1 MPTIESSQAQSKTD
15 NDKKR
20 WYKDRRFLLGCGVF
34 IATSLAAVFTFYQ
47 AWIARD
53 TAKRQLRAYVIVS
66 SKHIPKLQEGIKPF
80 IESTIDNVGQTPV
93 YDACWISGVNVM
105 EYPLP
110 PEIISKDK
118 KACSNVMNQPDAPK
132 WFFGKATFA
141 EKWRD
146 VPFQASEVKAIQEE
160 KAAVYLVGRVCYL
173 DIFRDVHY
181 TDFCMYWK
189 WENGRLGTAIYCPQ
203 GNGADN

>member
-1 MPTIESSQAQSKTD
+1 MRSKSDQEPDSADCAHNPANQNQNDSRQQSASKMPTIESSQAQSKTD

-80 IESTIDNVGQTPV
+80 IESTIDNVGQ
-93 YDACWISGVNVM
+93 
-105 EYPLP
+105 
-110 PEIISKDK
+110 
-118 KACSNVMNQPDAPK
+118 
-132 WFFGKATFA
+132 
-141 EKWRD
+141 
-146 VPFQASEVKAIQEE
+146 
-160 KAAVYLVGRVCYL
+160 
-173 DIFRDVHY
+173 
-181 TDFCMYWK
+181 
-189 WENGRLGTAIYCPQ
+189 
-203 GNGADN
+203 